1 MRRGL
6 ATVLVVFATFF
17 AFLAIFALWANRQ
30 LLDTD
35 NWTDTSAELLEDD
48 AIREQLSIFL
58 VDELYANIDI
68 QARIEEALP
77 PRADVLAA
85 PAASGLR
92 GPLEDAADEILQRP
106 RAQDA
111 WEQAN
116 RVAHENF
123 LKVVEDK
130 GEAVS
135 TTGGDV
141 TLDLKQFLE
150 LTEQRVGVGGRVA
163 ERIPE
168 GAAQLTIL
176 RSDELE
182 FAQDVVDLMKTLAIV
197 LVVLAFGLFALAV
210 YLAKGRRR
218 QTLRAC
224 GIGFI
229 LAGVGALVARAIAGG
244 AVVDALVEAES
255 VRPAVE
261 NTWDI
266 STTLLEEAAGATIL
280 YGVFIVIAAWLAGPT
295 ALAVATRR
303 ALAPYLREPRYAYG
317 GFALIALLLI
327 AWGPTPAL
335 RKPLTAAIL
344 IALLAVG
351 VEALRRL
358 TAREHPDASIEEAG
372 RRMHERLSSM
382 RERVSGS
389 GRGSRGQGSD
399 AKLDELERLVTLR
412 DSGAL
417 DEAEFDREKARLLG
431 SAPASNT

>member
-6 ATVLVVFATFF
+6 STVLVIFATFF

-35 NWTDTSAELLEDD
+35 NWTDTSGALLEDD

-58 VDELYANIDI
+58 IDELYSNVDV

-77 PRADVLAA
+77 PRADALAA

-92 GPLEDAADEILQRP
+92 GPLEDAADELLQRP

-116 RVAHENF
+116 RVAHETF
-123 LKVVEDK
+123 LRVVEDK

-150 LTEQRVGVGGRVA
+150 LTEQRVGVGGRLA
-163 ERIPE
+163 EKIPE
-168 GAAQLTIL
+168 DAAQLTIMK
-176 RSDELE
+176 SDELE
-182 FAQDVVDLMKTLAIV
+182 LAQDVLDLMKALAIV
-197 LVVLAFGLFALAV
+197 LVVLAFGLFGLSV
-210 YLAKGRRR
+210 FLAKGRRR
-218 QTLRAC
+218 QALRAC

-229 LAGVGALVARAIAGG
+229 LAGVGALVARGIAGG
-244 AVVDALVEAES
+244 AVVDALVDAES
-255 VRPAVE
+255 VRPAVQ

-266 STTLLEEAAGATIL
+266 STTLLVEAAGATIL
-280 YGVFIVIAAWLAGPT
+280 YGVFIVVAAWLAGPT
-295 ALAVATRR
+295 ALAVSTRR

-317 GFALIALLLI
+317 LYALFALLLI

-335 RKPLTAAIL
+335 RKPLTALIL
-344 IALLAVG
+344 LALLAFG

-358 TAREHPDASIEEAG
+358 TAREHPDASIEDASQ
-372 RRMHERLSSM
+372 RMHERLSSI
-382 RERVSGS
+382 RERVSGG
-389 GRGSRGQGSD
+389 GRRAGSD
-399 AKLDELERLVTLR
+399 DQLDQLERLAKLR
-412 DSGAL
+412 EAGAI
-417 DEAEFDREKARLLG
+417 DQAEFDREKARLLG
-431 SAPASNT
+431 SAPAASGS

>member
-1 MRRGL
+1 M
-6 ATVLVVFATFF
+6 LVVFATLF

-58 VDELYANIDI
+58 VDQLYANIDL
-68 QARIEEALP
+68 QGRIEEALP
-77 PRADVLAA
+77 PRADALAA

-92 GPLEDAADEILQRP
+92 DPLEDATDALLQRP

-116 RVAHENF
+116 RAAHETF
-123 LKVVEDK
+123 LKVVEDE

-150 LTEQRVGVGGRVA
+150 LTEERVGVGGRLA

-168 GAAQLTIL
+168 GAAQLTIM

-210 YLAKGRRR
+210 FLAKGRRR

-229 LAGVGALVARAIAGG
+229 LAGVGALVARAMAGG
-244 AVVDALVEAES
+244 AVVDALVETES

-261 NTWDI
+261 HTWDI
-266 STTLLEEAAGATIL
+266 ATTLLEEAAGAAIL
-280 YGVFIVIAAWLAGPT
+280 YGLFIVLAAWLAGPT
-295 ALAVATRR
+295 ALALSTRR

-344 IALLAVG
+344 IVLLAVG

-358 TAREHPDASIEEAG
+358 TAREHPDASIEEAS
-372 RRMHERLSSM
+372 RRMHERLSSA
-382 RERVSGS
+382 RGRVSGP
-389 GRGSRGQGSD
+389 GRGSSRQGSD
-399 AKLDELERLVTLR
+399 PKLDELERLVTLR